1 MASDGK
7 WIWVSKRPLIC
18 GYGPKSY
25 ENVSKAASKA
35 TLVLIIMGTI
45 GCVACHIYYLAA
57 YIVYQVVR
65 RMC

>member
-1 MASDGK
+1 MASDRK
-7 WIWVSKRPLIC
+7 WIWVSERPLIC
-18 GYGPKSY
+18 GPKSY
-25 ENVSKAASKA
+25 DNVSKTASKA

-65 RMC
+65 RMW